1 MINAAIYARFS
12 SDMQREES
20 IDAQV
25 RACKYYAQNFGYNI
39 VHVYADKAKSGRYIR
54 KRDQF
59 QQMISDSARG
69 LFSAVL
75 VHKLDRFGRNGVDTL
90 ENKRI
95 LEQNGVDLISVV
107 ERLDKTPQ
115 GKLMLYIIVG
125 MNEFYSANL
134 AQETMKGLKENAYKC
149 LYTGGIP
156 PLGYDVNPDHTFR
169 INEVEADAVRL
180 IFKMYADGCGYTEIL
195 RALDSHDYKTKRGS
209 SFGSNSLHDLLTNEK
224 YAGTYVFNKS
234 ASRDFR
240 GKMNRHRYK
249 SDDQIIRIP
258 GGMPAIVDLDLWKAV
273 QKKMKEN
280 QHKAAQHKAKLNYLL
295 TGKIFCGICGSAM
308 TGEVRYAKGRE
319 YAYYRCSRGQRTKEC
334 TQKSVPKDLVEQ
346 SVIQQINDKIF
357 SRKNIDAICRR
368 IYVSYQDNGY
378 DAQCSH
384 LRAALSEVDRKIG
397 NVTRAIEN
405 GITAPELKDTLDS
418 LHKEKK
424 NLEIKVFELHAVPD
438 AGKKTLEEIKA
449 YFSEGADFGK
459 LAAEQQ
465 KAIIQKFI
473 NRVIVFPDD
482 DGYRIRVIIATDD
495 SAVDE
500 ALNYVDLK
508 GNESSPPKKKD
519 APKGVFFL
527 CIGRQGREHR
537 RRKNGRCV
545 LPLCSASPPRDSRNA
560 RKGLATRVTSSPPKA
575 KSGNP
580 ALMRLSGFSF
590 SDASLF
596 VLCLSSIQ
604 KKAPPSDRRNSDVE
618 IAFAF

>member
-1 MINAAIYARFS
+1 MTDAVIYARFS

-20 IDAQV
+20 IDAQI
-25 RACKYYAQNFGYNI
+25 RACKYYAKNFDYNI
-39 VHVYADKAKSGRYIR
+39 VGIYADKAKSGRYIR

-59 QQMISDSARG
+59 QKMIADSASG
-69 LFSAVL
+69 KFAAVL

-95 LEQNGVDLISVV
+95 LEQNGVDLVSVV

-169 INEVEADAVRL
+169 INEAEAAAVRL
-180 IFKMYADGCGYTEIL
+180 IFKMYANDCGYTEIL
-195 RALDSHDYKTKRGS
+195 RSLAANGYKTKRGH
-209 SFGSNSLHDLLTNEK
+209 SFGANSIHDLLTNEK

-234 ASRDFR
+234 ASRDSR

-258 GGMPAIVDLDLWKAV
+258 DGIPAIVDLDLWKAV

-280 QHKAAQHKAKLNYLL
+280 QHKAARHKAKVNYLL

-334 TQKSVPKDLVEQ
+334 TQKSVSKDLVEQ
-346 SVIQQINDKIF
+346 SVILQINDKIF
-357 SRKNIDAICRR
+357 SRKNIDAICHR
-368 IYVSYQDNGY
+368 IYVSYQDTGY
-378 DAQCSH
+378 DAECTR
-384 LRAALSEVDRKIG
+384 LNAALAEVDRKIG
-397 NVTRAIEN
+397 NVTRAIAD
-405 GITAPELKDTLDS
+405 GITAPELKDTLDN
-418 LHKEKK
+418 LHQEKK
-424 NLEIKVFELHAVPD
+424 DLQIKVFELHAVPG

-459 LAAEQQ
+459 LPAEQQ
-465 KAIIQKFI
+465 KSIIQKFV
-473 NRVIVFPDD
+473 NRVIVYPQD
-482 DGYRIRVIIATDD
+482 DGYRIRVIISSDCSVVDD
-495 SAVDE
+495 VIN
-500 ALNYVDLK
+500 NYLDLD
-508 GNESSPPKKKD
+508 GNESSPPKKKGTRLG
-519 APKGVFFL
+519 AFFL
-527 CIGRQGREHR
+527 FTAGKR
-537 RRKNGRCV
+537 
-545 LPLCSASPPRDSRNA
+545 
-560 RKGLATRVTSSPPKA
+560 
-575 KSGNP
+575 
-580 ALMRLSGFSF
+580 
-590 SDASLF
+590 
-596 VLCLSSIQ
+596 
-604 KKAPPSDRRNSDVE
+604 
-618 IAFAF
+618 